1 MTREEAR
8 DKAEMRVYC
17 YMNAGDIDYYFREY
31 NCEVL
36 GKNGKPKKSPNRS
49 EKEEAIINYLTDKMT
64 AESDEK
70 VQKAQAAYE
79 ARMRHDVE
87 VITGG
92 R

>member
-8 DKAEMRVYC
+8 EKAETRVYC
-17 YMNAGDIDYYFREY
+17 YMNAGDIDYYFIEY
-31 NCEVL
+31 NCVVL
-36 GKNGKPKKSPNRS
+36 GKNDRPKKSPNRS

-64 AESDEK
+64 SEPDEK

-79 ARMRHDVE
+79 ARMKHDIE